1 MVGSGCSSL
10 ADCAFKSSGVP
21 LAINFPRYT
30 SADAVAI
37 FRFIHK
43 VGGDHHRDAFLY
55 HAVDVQP
62 KFTAGE
68 GGGSTPEVGSSRN
81 RMSGSCISEQASASR
96 CLKPNGSSSVAW
108 GGDTFQA
115 ERLAHAGDFFVLRP
129 TA

>member
-21 LAINFPRYT
+21 LAINFPRYQ
-30 SADAVAI
+30 ADAVAI

-68 GGGSTPEVGSSRN
+68 GINAGRRFVEN

-108 GGDTFQA
+108 EA
-115 ERLAHAGDFFVLRP
+115 
-129 TA
+129 